1 MCTVTTRPM
10 QLPSL
15 SRTRVFPDALF
26 TVLANT
32 ELEQGYV
39 HARTTRPE
47 DGAARDAF
55 LFLRDGKTW
64 CAGTRDADGS
74 LGALSVA
81 EFLRSA
87 RGAREVTLHR
97 TDLPLFLCAAVL
109 FRKPPAAHVPAALVD
124 SEALLKSV
132 RALGKDAVLAVQRG
146 DVWALAFCRSG
157 DPVALYTSEPAA
169 DASTEAGTVSDRLM
183 ELIYA
188 APNDVTIQLYDEIR
202 LPRSSDGGQDVSA
215 LAAPQAQDA
224 HKGTLV
230 VMLADRVVFRHRLD
244 KAETI
249 VGRGED
255 VDLALDNLSVSRRHA
270 VVRAQ
275 TDAQGDTIVV
285 ADLGSENGI
294 TQHGART
301 VGAVTLRPGDR
312 VGVGKYTLIYVTHVV
327 GRDLANIETSAPRKR
342 PATADIETVNVQPK
356 AAVVEYR
363 GTKHRVASVV
373 FTIGSSPE
381 AHLRIKGFLV
391 SPVQALLQMD
401 GDGWRLDDHGS
412 WRKVRVNGEVT
423 KRAPLADGDELVIAG
438 ETMKFR
444 YL

>member
-1 MCTVTTRPM
+1 M
-10 QLPSL
+10 QLPS
-15 SRTRVFPDALF
+15 SSSTRVFPEALF

-32 ELEQGYV
+32 EIEQGYV
-39 HARTTRPE
+39 HART
-47 DGAARDAF
+47 RDDVDTF
-55 LFLRDGKTW
+55 LFVRDGKTW
-64 CAGTRDADGS
+64 CAGTRDSDGS

-81 EFLRSA
+81 DFLRSV

-132 RALGKDAVLAVQRG
+132 RALGKDAVLAVQRDG
-146 DVWALAFCRSG
+146 VWALAFCRSG
-157 DPVALYTSEPAA
+157 DPVALYAA
-169 DASTEAGTVSDRLM
+169 NAAHAPESGTVSDRLM

-188 APNDVTIQLYDEIR
+188 SPTDVTIQLYDEIR
-202 LPRSSDGGQDVSA
+202 VPRASDAGQALAA
-215 LAAPQAQDA
+215 LAAPQQQDA
-224 HKGTLV
+224 NKGALI
-230 VMLADRVVFRHRLD
+230 VMLGDRVVFRHRID
-244 KAETI
+244 KAETV
-249 VGRGED
+249 VGRGDD

-270 VVRAQ
+270 LVRAQ
-275 TDAQGDTIVV
+275 GNGELVV
-285 ADLGSENGI
+285 ADLGSENGL
-294 TQHGART
+294 TQHNARCL
-301 VGAVTLRPGDR
+301 GAVTLRPGDR
-312 VGVGKYTLIYVTHVV
+312 VGVGKYTLIYASHVV
-327 GRDLANIETSAPRKR
+327 GHHDSVQHSEASAPRR
-342 PATADIETVNVQPK
+342 RAATADIETVSVQPK
-356 AAVVEYR
+356 GAVIEYR

-423 KRAPLADGDELVIAG
+423 KRAPLVDGDELVIAG

>member
-1 MCTVTTRPM
+1 M

-32 ELEQGYV
+32 ELDQGYV

-47 DGAARDAF
+47 DGAERDAF

-81 EFLRSA
+81 EFLRSV

-146 DVWALAFCRSG
+146 DAWALAFCRSG
-157 DPVALYTSEPAA
+157 EPVALYST
-169 DASTEAGTVSDRLM
+169 DATPESGTVSDRLM

-188 APNDVTIQLYDEIR
+188 SPNDVTIQLYDEIK
-202 LPRSSDGGQDVSA
+202 LPRASDAGQELSA

-224 HKGTLV
+224 AKGTLV
-230 VMLADRVVFRHRLD
+230 VMLGDRVVFRHRLD
-244 KAETI
+244 KPETI
-249 VGRGED
+249 VGRGDD

-270 VVRAQ
+270 LVRAVRDDVG
-275 TDAQGDTIVV
+275 DALIV
-285 ADLGSENGI
+285 ADLGSENGL
-294 TQHGART
+294 TQNNARCL
-301 VGAVTLRPGDR
+301 GAVTLRPGDR

-327 GRDLANIETSAPRKR
+327 GGSDLANVETSAPRKR
-342 PATADIETVNVQPK
+342 PATADIETVAVQPK
-356 AAVVEYR
+356 SVVIEHR

-401 GDGWRLDDHGS
+401 GDGWRLDDHGT

-423 KRAPLADGDELVIAG
+423 KRAPLVDGDELMIAG